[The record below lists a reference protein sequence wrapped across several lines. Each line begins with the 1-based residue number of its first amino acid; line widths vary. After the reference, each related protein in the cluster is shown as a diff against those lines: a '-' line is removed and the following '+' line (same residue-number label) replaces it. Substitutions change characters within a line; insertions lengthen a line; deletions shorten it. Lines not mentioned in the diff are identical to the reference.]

1 MDAAR
6 AWATPILIVEDDPL
20 IGEVLMLR
28 LESAGYRATW
38 VKDGAAALT
47 RVGEVKPKLVVLDL
61 GLGLPV
67 VDGFQVLTIL
77 RRNALYRD
85 LPIIVL
91 TARHSA
97 EDVKKAV
104 TLGASDYLG
113 KPFDAEVLQRRIER
127 LLKPPAQK
135 PVQQSPRL
143 I

>member
-1 MDAAR
+1 MDGER
-6 AWATPILIVEDDPL
+6 TWATPILIVEDDPL

-28 LESAGYRATW
+28 LESVGYRATW
-38 VKDGAAALT
+38 VKDGAEALN
-47 RVGEVKPKLVVLDL
+47 RIGQVKPQLVVLD
-61 GLGLPV
+61 LGLPV

-77 RRNALYRD
+77 RRNPLYRD
-85 LPIIVL
+85 LPVIVL

-97 EDVKKAV
+97 DDVKKAV

>member
-28 LESAGYRATW
+28 LESAGYRTTW
-38 VKDGAAALT
+38 VKDGAAALN

-61 GLGLPV
+61 GLPV
-67 VDGFQVLTIL
+67 IDGFQVLTIL
-77 RRNALYRD
+77 RRNILYRD

-135 PVQQSPRL
+135 AVQQSRF

>member
-28 LESAGYRATW
+28 LESAGYRTTW
-38 VKDGAAALT
+38 VKDGAAALN

-61 GLGLPV
+61 GLPV
-67 VDGFQVLTIL
+67 IDGFQVLTIL
-77 RRNALYRD
+77 RRNILYRD

-135 PVQQSPRL
+135 PVQQSRF

>member
-1 MDAAR
+1 MDGER
-6 AWATPILIVEDDPL
+6 AWAIPILIVEDDPM
-20 IGEVLMLR
+20 IGELLMLR
-28 LESAGYRATW
+28 LESAAFRTTW
-38 VKDGAAALT
+38 VKDGAAALK
-47 RVGEVKPKLVVLDL
+47 RVGEVKPKLVVLD
-61 GLGLPV
+61 LGLPV

-77 RRNALYRD
+77 RRNTLYHD

-135 PVQQSPRL
+135 PAQQSRL

>member
-1 MDAAR
+1 MDGER
-6 AWATPILIVEDDPL
+6 TWATPILIVEDDPL

-28 LESAGYRATW
+28 LESVGYRATW
-38 VKDGAAALT
+38 VKDGAEALN
-47 RVGEVKPKLVVLDL
+47 RIGQVKPQLVVLD
-61 GLGLPV
+61 LGLPV
-67 VDGFQVLTIL
+67 VDGFQVLTTL
-77 RRNALYRD
+77 RRNPLYRD
-85 LPIIVL
+85 LPVIVL

-97 EDVKKAV
+97 DDVKKAV

>member
-1 MDAAR
+1 MGAES

-28 LESAGYRATW
+28 LESAGYRTTW
-38 VKDGAAALT
+38 VKDGAAALN
-47 RVGEVKPKLVVLDL
+47 RVGEVKPKLVVLD
-61 GLGLPV
+61 LGLPV

-97 EDVKKAV
+97 DDVKKAV

-127 LLKPPAQK
+127 LLKPLAQK
-135 PVQQSPRL
+135 PAQQSRL